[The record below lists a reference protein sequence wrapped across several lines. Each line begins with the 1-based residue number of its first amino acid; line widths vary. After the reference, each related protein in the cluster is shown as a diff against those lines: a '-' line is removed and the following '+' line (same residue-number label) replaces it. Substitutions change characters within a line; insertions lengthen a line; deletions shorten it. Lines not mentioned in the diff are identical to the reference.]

1 MEEKMN
7 LVGSIPL
14 SQALPEEEDR
24 FDLKEGIE
32 LAITGIVIVD
42 HSGKGKTW
50 QTVNINGLSLPDGEK
65 FVKYKS
71 GSVAVVRTCSDLL
84 VRACFA
90 DGACKKPVRVR
101 VEGRDGQN
109 GRYLLLVD
117 A

>member
-1 MEEKMN
+1 MTGPLDN
-7 LVGSIPL
+7 SIPL

-24 FDLKEGIE
+24 FDLKEGMQF
-32 LAITGIVIVD
+32 AITGIILVD
-42 HSGKGKTW
+42 HESNGKAW
-50 QTVNINGLSLPDGEK
+50 QTAKINGLSLPDGNE

-71 GSVAVVRTCSDLL
+71 GSIAVVRACADLL

-90 DGACKKPVRVR
+90 DGSCKKPVRVR
-101 VEGRDGQN
+101 VEGKDGQK